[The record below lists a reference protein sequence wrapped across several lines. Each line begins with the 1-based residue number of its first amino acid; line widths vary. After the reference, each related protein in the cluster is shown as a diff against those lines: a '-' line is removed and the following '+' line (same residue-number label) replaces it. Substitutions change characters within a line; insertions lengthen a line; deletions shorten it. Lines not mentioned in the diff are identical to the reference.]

1 MEDFVVDFVLDKGAN
16 ARMLNFR
23 LRPFTMVGATTMAGL
38 LSGPLR
44 DRFGLVYH
52 MSYYSPQELKE
63 IVLRSARILNVP
75 IHNDGA
81 DEIARRSRGTPR
93 IANRLL
99 RRVRDFAQVERSGVC
114 DREAAREALRLEGID
129 EIGLDRLDRRLLRV
143 IMDVYQGGPV
153 GIEALAATVSEEVS
167 TLAEV
172 VEPYLL
178 QIGFL
183 ARTPGG
189 RKATYR
195 AYQHLGV
202 NPPATSAQVGLD
214 L

>member
-1 MEDFVVDFVLDKGAN
+1 IHRLQAEVEEYLYPAMEDYVVDFVLDKGAN

-52 MSYYSPQELKE
+52 MSYYSAAELKT

-75 IHNDGA
+75 IEDEGA

-99 RRVRDFAQVERSGVC
+99 RRVRDFAQVLGTGVC
-114 DREAAREALRLEGID
+114 DREAA
-129 EIGLDRLDRRLLRV
+129 
-143 IMDVYQGGPV
+143 Q
-153 GIEALAATVSEEVS
+153 
-167 TLAEV
+167 
-172 VEPYLL
+172 
-178 QIGFL
+178 
-183 ARTPGG
+183 
-189 RKATYR
+189 
-195 AYQHLGV
+195 
-202 NPPATSAQVGLD
+202 
-214 L
+214 